1 MGPGS
6 LDLLSG
12 KTPPANGT
20 HSFFE
25 HDLLPLD
32 LTIELS
38 NPLVQSNPVTQA
50 GKSSSTA
57 IPGTMDERAPWLPH
71 GMLPHTLDL
80 FGDGSLLIVNAPGHL
95 QGHINILALISSSP
109 DRYMYLAGD
118 ACHDRRL
125 LTGEKEIGEWVDAG
139 GRGCCIHVDR
149 KEAEKTIER
158 IRRLEEGGVEV
169 VFAHDGEWESE
180 NQGRFWG
187 A

>member
-1 MGPGS
+1 M
-6 LDLLSG
+6 SG
-12 KTPPANGT
+12 KTPPENGT

-32 LTIELS
+32 HTIELS
-38 NPLVQSNPVTQA
+38 NPLVQSNPASRATE
-50 GKSSSTA
+50 SSSTA
-57 IPGTMDERAPWLPH
+57 VSGSIDVRAPWLPL

-80 FGDGSLLIVNAPGHL
+80 VGDGSLLIVNAPGHL
-95 QGHINILALISSSP
+95 QGHINILARTSSIP

-139 GRGCCIHVDR
+139 ERGCCIHVDR
-149 KEAEKTIER
+149 EEAEKTIER
-158 IRRLEEGGVEV
+158 IRRLEEEGMEV
-169 VFAHDGEWESE
+169 VFAHDGEWESKKG
-180 NQGRFWG
+180 GRFWG